1 MMDIPFFSI
10 IVPIYN
16 VEEYL
21 PASIKSVLSQ
31 SFKNYELI
39 LVDDGSSDKCPQIC
53 NEYAARYP
61 QVQAIHKVNGG
72 ASDARNAGMAVSRG
86 KYIVFLDS
94 DDLMKDGI
102 LQRTYEVLSRN
113 GFPQLLIGNR
123 LNLKDN
129 QTYYSFTFDPNKINQ
144 QDIFKVLDD
153 FVQTSSNIPWNVY
166 QSIYANDFLKNNG
179 ILFNREI
186 VAAEDLDFFMKVVK
200 NVSSF
205 VITDLDLVIY
215 REERDGSIINT
226 PKFGSVYGQLEVF
239 ADTFDFF
246 VARHDKVL
254 IQYFAKCYTNIIVLI
269 SYLSDTDQAKC
280 VDYITKHNYILKHC
294 GINLKYL
301 LSRGVWAI
309 LGFKKGSKFLNTIRH

>member
-1 MMDIPFFSI
+1 MDTPFFSI

-31 SFKNYELI
+31 SCKDYELI
-39 LVDDGSSDKCPQIC
+39 LVDDGSPDKCPQIC
-53 NEYAARYP
+53 DEYAARYP

-72 ASDARNAGMAVSRG
+72 LSDARNAGMAVSKG

-113 GFPQLLIGNR
+113 DFPQLLIGNKI
-123 LNLKDN
+123 NLKDN

-144 QDIFKVLDD
+144 QDIFKALDD
-153 FVQTSSNIPWNVY
+153 FVQTSSNIPWNAY

-186 VAAEDLDFFMKVVK
+186 VGAEDLDFFMKVVK

-215 REERDGSIINT
+215 REERDGSIRNFCRYIR
-226 PKFGSVYGQLEVF
+226 
-239 ADTFDFF
+239 FF

-254 IQYFAKCYTNIIVLI
+254 IQYFAKRYTNVIVLI

-280 VDYITKHNYILKHC
+280 VDYITKHK
-294 GINLKYL
+294 
-301 LSRGVWAI
+301 A
-309 LGFKKGSKFLNTIRH
+309 

>member
-1 MMDIPFFSI
+1 MMDTPFFSI

-31 SFKNYELI
+31 SCKDYELI
-39 LVDDGSSDKCPQIC
+39 LVDDGSPDKCPQIC
-53 NEYAARYP
+53 DEYAARYP

-72 ASDARNAGMAVSRG
+72 LSDARNAGMAVSKG

-113 GFPQLLIGNR
+113 DFPQLLIGNKI
-123 LNLKDN
+123 NLKDN

-144 QDIFKVLDD
+144 QDIFKALDD
-153 FVQTSSNIPWNVY
+153 FVQTSSNIPWNAY

-186 VAAEDLDFFMKVVK
+186 VGAEDLDFFMKVVK

-215 REERDGSIINT
+215 REERDGSIRNFCRYIR
-226 PKFGSVYGQLEVF
+226 
-239 ADTFDFF
+239 FF

-254 IQYFAKCYTNIIVLI
+254 IQYFAKRYTNVIVLI

-280 VDYITKHNYILKHC
+280 VDYITKHK
-294 GINLKYL
+294 
-301 LSRGVWAI
+301 A
-309 LGFKKGSKFLNTIRH
+309 